1 MDGCDAASSEPHFVA
16 PQQRMRIAKES
27 GAALACELHR
37 WIGYDRS
44 LGKLADA
51 AGCAREGAM
60 KLHAPACPLN
70 LESHLIRVQAI
81 TDAPRRPTGNACWN
95 VPSMPRL
102 AASPPGPQPRA
113 APLSLAMRIRCCG
126 ATKCGSLDAAS
137 QPSMDDCQRRLHF
150 SRAAICSTSVTV
162 RPRFHRASGQPPLSG
177 PGGMLV

>member
-1 MDGCDAASSEPHFVA
+1 MKGASTAESWQSSMDGCDAASSEPHFVA

-37 WIGYDRS
+37 RIGYDRS

-81 TDAPRRPTGNACWN
+81 TDAPRRPTGNSCWN
-95 VPSMPRL
+95 VAPREEIVML
-102 AASPPGPQPRA
+102 TSRM
-113 APLSLAMRIRCCG
+113 LSLAN
-126 ATKCGSLDAAS
+126 
-137 QPSMDDCQRRLHF
+137 
-150 SRAAICSTSVTV
+150 
-162 RPRFHRASGQPPLSG
+162 
-177 PGGMLV
+177 